1 MQVFIIG
8 SPFETAKIL
17 DKRRLNKQIIEVN
30 QILNAIKGSKA
41 WHNHPCTIQYKGH
54 VDWLEN
60 YLSCLIYYKNGLEL
74 HAEVE
79 SDLADVCRHSFHEN
93 LCKEAHVLKPWVSD
107 TEEYFNQMKRRLYTK
122 NKIHYSQYSY
132 LGESNQNWYFVNNE
146 WKIYTNGKLIKNGQ

>member
-79 SDLADVCRHSFHEN
+79 SDLADVCRPSFH
-93 LCKEAHVLKPWVSD
+93 